1 VYGCGSRRIRF
12 SESKIIGLAR
22 QLRGN
27 NEANPHPR
35 AARSA
40 EKEGT
45 MNARESITVDVVAV
59 EQLTPLIKR
68 FTFALPDGAPLP
80 PFSGGAHVLVSMQ
93 DGEQWHH
100 NAYSLLSSPHDTR
113 QYQIAVRR
121 EEASRGGSAFMHD
134 KVAAGTRLAIG
145 SPANLFELAREAK
158 RHVFIAGGI
167 GITPFLAQLAEHGP
181 DTGNAFEF
189 ELHYAYRSPEHG
201 AFVEELKSGP
211 HAANVHSYVD
221 SEGQRLDLL
230 KLFKNLPAD
239 AHVYVCGP
247 QGLNDA
253 VHANAALLGWPKA
266 QLHAEQFAATDVN
279 GKAFTVVLAKSG
291 IELEVAEDETI
302 LKAIERAGVTVESL
316 CREGVCGT
324 CEVAI
329 LEGEADHR
337 DQYLDDDEK
346 AAQKTILLC
355 VSRSRTPRLVIDL

>member
-1 VYGCGSRRIRF
+1 VHAC
-12 SESKIIGLAR
+12 
-22 QLRGN
+22 
-27 NEANPHPR
+27 
-35 AARSA
+35 AARPA
-40 EKEGT
+40 VKESI
-45 MNARESITVDVVAV
+45 MNARESITVEVISI

-68 FTFALPDGAPLP
+68 FTLALPDGAPLP
-80 PFSGGAHVLVSMQ
+80 PFTGGAHVLVSMQ
-93 DGEQWHH
+93 DGATWHH
-100 NAYSLLSSPHDTR
+100 NAYSLLSSPLDTR
-113 QYQIAVRR
+113 RYQIAVRR

-134 KVAAGTRLAIG
+134 KVQVGNRLAIG
-145 SPANLFELAREAK
+145 SPANLFELAPGAH

-167 GITPFLAQLAEHGP
+167 GITPFLAQLAEHTP
-181 DTGNAFEF
+181 EAREL
-189 ELHYAYRSPEHG
+189 ELHYAFRSPEHG
-201 AFVEELKSGP
+201 AFVDELKHGP
-211 HAANVHSYVD
+211 HAANVHCYAD

-230 KLFKNLPAD
+230 KLFKNLPPD

-253 VHANAALLGWPKA
+253 VYANAALLGWPKA
-266 QLHAEQFAATDVN
+266 QLHSEQFAATDTA

-291 IELEVAEDETI
+291 LELTVGEDETI

>member
-1 VYGCGSRRIRF
+1 
-12 SESKIIGLAR
+12 
-22 QLRGN
+22 
-27 NEANPHPR
+27 
-35 AARSA
+35 
-40 EKEGT
+40 

-68 FTFALPDGAPLP
+68 FTLALPDGAPLP
-80 PFSGGAHVLVSMQ
+80 AFSGGAHVLVSMQ

-121 EEASRGGSAFMHD
+121 EEASRGGSAFMHER
-134 KVAAGTRLAIG
+134 VAVGTRLAIG
-145 SPANLFELAREAK
+145 TPANLFELAKGAS

-167 GITPFLAQLAEHGP
+167 GVTPFLAQLAEHGP
-181 DTGNAFEF
+181 DACAL
-189 ELHYAYRSPEHG
+189 ELHYAFRSPQHG
-201 AFVEELKSGP
+201 AFVDELMAGP
-211 HAANVHSYVD
+211 HAENVHCYAD

-230 KLFKNLPAD
+230 NLFKTLPAD

-253 VHANAALLGWPKA
+253 VYANAALLGWPKA
-266 QLHAEQFAATDVN
+266 QLHSEQFAAGDTG

-291 IELEVAEDETI
+291 IEVVVGEDESI
-302 LKAIERAGVTVESL
+302 LKAIERVGVTVESL

-346 AAQKTILLC
+346 AAQRTILLC
-355 VSRSRTPRLVIDL
+355 VSRALGSRLVIDL

>member
-1 VYGCGSRRIRF
+1 
-12 SESKIIGLAR
+12 
-22 QLRGN
+22 
-27 NEANPHPR
+27 
-35 AARSA
+35 
-40 EKEGT
+40 
-45 MNARESITVDVVAV
+45 MNARESITVDVVAI
-59 EQLTPLIKR
+59 ETLTPLIKR
-68 FTFALPDGAPLP
+68 FTLALPDGAPLP
-80 PFSGGAHVLVSMQ
+80 SFSGGAHVLVSMQ
-93 DGEQWHH
+93 DGETWHH

-121 EEASRGGSAFMHD
+121 EEASRGGSAYMHD
-134 KVAAGTRLAIG
+134 KVEVGSRLAIG
-145 SPANLFELAREAK
+145 TPANLFELARDAR

-167 GITPFLAQLAEHGP
+167 GITPFLAQLAEHSP
-181 DTGNAFEF
+181 DAYEL

-201 AFVEELKSGP
+201 AFVDELNSGP
-211 HAANVHSYVD
+211 HAANVHCYVD
-221 SEGQRLDLL
+221 SLGQRLNLL
-230 KLFKNLPAD
+230 ELFRNLPGD

-253 VHANAALLGWPKA
+253 VHANAALLGWPKS
-266 QLHAEQFAATDVN
+266 QLHSEQFAAGDTA
-279 GKAFTVVLAKSG
+279 GSAFTVVLAKSG
-291 IELEVAEDETI
+291 IEVEVGEDDTI

-346 AAQKTILLC
+346 AAQKTLLLC

>member
-1 VYGCGSRRIRF
+1 
-12 SESKIIGLAR
+12 
-22 QLRGN
+22 
-27 NEANPHPR
+27 
-35 AARSA
+35 
-40 EKEGT
+40 

-68 FTFALPDGAPLP
+68 FTLALPDGAPLP
-80 PFSGGAHVLVSMQ
+80 AFSGGAHVLVSMQ
-93 DGEQWHH
+93 DGDQWHH

-121 EEASRGGSAFMHD
+121 EEASRGGSAFMHEQ
-134 KVAAGTRLAIG
+134 VQVGTRLAIG

-158 RHVFIAGGI
+158 KHVFIAGGI
-167 GITPFLAQLAEHGP
+167 GITPFLAQLHEHAP
-181 DTGNAFEF
+181 ATDSTFDL

-201 AFVEELKSGP
+201 AFVDELKAGP
-211 HAANVHSYVD
+211 HAANVHCHVE
-221 SEGQRLDLL
+221 SEGGRLDLH
-230 KLFKNLPAD
+230 KLFKSLPAD

-253 VHANAALLGWPKA
+253 VYANAALLGWPKA
-266 QLHAEQFAATDVN
+266 QLHSEQFAASDTG

-324 CEVAI
+324 CEVPI

-355 VSRSRTPRLVIDL
+355 VSRARTSRLVIDL

>member
-1 VYGCGSRRIRF
+1 
-12 SESKIIGLAR
+12 
-22 QLRGN
+22 
-27 NEANPHPR
+27 
-35 AARSA
+35 
-40 EKEGT
+40 

-68 FTFALPDGAPLP
+68 FTLALPDGAPMP
-80 PFSGGAHVLVSMQ
+80 SFSGGAHVLVSMQ
-93 DGEQWHH
+93 DGERWHH

-134 KVAAGTRLAIG
+134 KVAVGTRLAIG
-145 SPANLFELAREAK
+145 SPANLFELAKNAK

-167 GITPFLAQLAEHGP
+167 GITPFLAQLAEHRP
-181 DTGNAFEF
+181 EDLAL

-201 AFVEELKSGP
+201 AFVDELKAGP
-211 HAANVHSYVD
+211 HAANVHCYVD
-221 SEGQRLDLL
+221 SEGQKLDLF
-230 KLFKNLPAD
+230 KLFHNLPGD

-253 VHANAALLGWPKA
+253 VYANAALLGWPKA
-266 QLHAEQFAATDVN
+266 QLHSEQFAATDTG
-279 GKAFTVVLAKSG
+279 GKAFTVVLARSG
-291 IELEVAEDETI
+291 IELEVGEDETI

-324 CEVAI
+324 CEVPI

>member
-1 VYGCGSRRIRF
+1 MRT
-12 SESKIIGLAR
+12 A
-22 QLRGN
+22 
-27 NEANPHPR
+27 PHPLFFPD
-35 AARSA
+35 S
-40 EKEGT
+40 EVKEVN

-68 FTFALPDGAPLP
+68 FTLALPDGAPLP
-80 PFSGGAHVLVSMQ
+80 AFSGGAHVLVSMQ
-93 DGEQWHH
+93 DGDAWHH

-145 SPANLFELAREAK
+145 SPANLFELAKDAK

-167 GITPFLAQLAEHGP
+167 GITPFLAQLAEHRP
-181 DTGNAFEF
+181 EDLEL

-201 AFVEELKSGP
+201 AFVEELKAGP
-211 HAANVHSYVD
+211 HAANVHCYVD
-221 SEGQRLDLL
+221 SEGQKLDLL

-253 VHANAALLGWPKA
+253 VYANAALLGWPKA
-266 QLHAEQFAATDVN
+266 QLHSEQFAATDTA

-291 IELEVAEDETI
+291 IELEVGEDETI

-324 CEVAI
+324 CEVPI

-337 DQYLDDDEK
+337 DQYLDDAEK

>member
-1 VYGCGSRRIRF
+1 
-12 SESKIIGLAR
+12 
-22 QLRGN
+22 
-27 NEANPHPR
+27 
-35 AARSA
+35 
-40 EKEGT
+40 

-68 FTFALPDGAPLP
+68 FTLALPDGAPLP
-80 PFSGGAHVLVSMQ
+80 AFSGGAHVLVSMQ
-93 DGEQWHH
+93 DGERWYH

-121 EEASRGGSAFMHD
+121 EEASRGGSAFMHER
-134 KVAAGTRLAIG
+134 VQVGTRLAIG
-145 SPANLFELAREAK
+145 TPANLFELAPGAK
-158 RHVFIAGGI
+158 KHVFIAGGI
-167 GITPFLAQLAEHGP
+167 GITPFLAQLAEHAAGGL
-181 DTGNAFEF
+181 DL

-201 AFVEELKSGP
+201 AFVDELKAGA
-211 HAANVHSYVD
+211 HAANVHCYVD

-230 KLFKNLPAD
+230 KLFKSLPAD

-253 VHANAALLGWPKA
+253 VYANAALLGWPKA
-266 QLHAEQFAATDVN
+266 QLHSEQFAAGDT
-279 GKAFTVVLAKSG
+279 GGQAFTVVLAKSG

-355 VSRSRTPRLVIDL
+355 VSRAKSSRLVIDL

>member
-1 VYGCGSRRIRF
+1 
-12 SESKIIGLAR
+12 
-22 QLRGN
+22 
-27 NEANPHPR
+27 
-35 AARSA
+35 
-40 EKEGT
+40 

-68 FTFALPDGAPLP
+68 FTLALPDGAPLP
-80 PFSGGAHVLVSMQ
+80 SFSGGAHVLVSMQ

-121 EEASRGGSAFMHD
+121 EEASRGGSALMHD
-134 KVAAGTRLAIG
+134 KVAVGTRLAIG
-145 SPANLFELAREAK
+145 TPANLFELARDAK

-167 GITPFLAQLAEHGP
+167 GITPFLAQLAEHQP
-181 DTGNAFEF
+181 EDLEL

-201 AFVEELKSGP
+201 AFVDELKAGP
-211 HAANVHSYVD
+211 HAQRTQCYVD

-253 VHANAALLGWPKA
+253 VYANAALLGWPKA
-266 QLHAEQFAATDVN
+266 QLHSEQFAATDIAGN
-279 GKAFTVVLAKSG
+279 GFTVVLAKSG
-291 IELEVAEDETI
+291 IELEVGEDETI

-324 CEVAI
+324 CEVPI

-337 DQYLDDDEK
+337 DQYLDDDER

-355 VSRSRTPRLVIDL
+355 VSRSLTPRLVIDL

>member
-1 VYGCGSRRIRF
+1 VGRIR
-12 SESKIIGLAR
+12 STESKINRPAKKRAITKQIRTAR
-22 QLRGN
+22 RA
-27 NEANPHPR
+27 EAD
-35 AARSA
+35 
-40 EKEGT
+40 KEGT

-68 FTFALPDGAPLP
+68 FTLALPDGAPLP

-93 DGEQWHH
+93 DGDAWHH

-134 KVAAGTRLAIG
+134 NVEVGTRLAIG
-145 SPANLFELAREAK
+145 SPANLFELARDAK

-167 GITPFLAQLAEHGP
+167 GITPFLAQLAEHEA
-181 DTGNAFEF
+181 GNGSDGAHEF

-201 AFVEELKSGP
+201 AFVDELKSGP
-211 HAANVHSYVD
+211 HAANVHCYVD

-266 QLHAEQFAATDVN
+266 QLHSEQFAATDTG

-291 IELEVAEDETI
+291 IELQVAEDETI

>member
-1 VYGCGSRRIRF
+1 
-12 SESKIIGLAR
+12 
-22 QLRGN
+22 
-27 NEANPHPR
+27 
-35 AARSA
+35 
-40 EKEGT
+40 
-45 MNARESITVDVVAV
+45 
-59 EQLTPLIKR
+59 
-68 FTFALPDGAPLP
+68 
-80 PFSGGAHVLVSMQ
+80 MQ
-93 DGEQWHH
+93 DGATWHH

-113 QYQIAVRR
+113 HYQIAVRR

-134 KVAAGTRLAIG
+134 KVEVGSRLAIG
-145 SPANLFELAREAK
+145 SPANLFELAPDAR

-167 GITPFLAQLAEHGP
+167 GITPFLAQLAGHAPGEL
-181 DTGNAFEF
+181 EL

-201 AFVEELKSGP
+201 AFVDELKQGP
-211 HAANVHSYVD
+211 HADNVHCYVD
-221 SEGQRLDLL
+221 SAGQRLDLL
-230 KLFKNLPAD
+230 KLFRSLSPD

-253 VHANAALLGWPKA
+253 VYANAALLGWPKA
-266 QLHAEQFAATDVN
+266 QLHSEQFAATDTA

-291 IELEVAEDETI
+291 LELTVGEDETI

>member
-1 VYGCGSRRIRF
+1 
-12 SESKIIGLAR
+12 
-22 QLRGN
+22 
-27 NEANPHPR
+27 
-35 AARSA
+35 
-40 EKEGT
+40 

-68 FTFALPDGAPLP
+68 FTLALPDGAPLP
-80 PFSGGAHVLVSMQ
+80 EFSGGAHVLVSMQ

-134 KVAAGTRLAIG
+134 KVEAGTRLAIG
-145 SPANLFELAREAK
+145 SPANLFELASTNGPK

-167 GITPFLAQLAEHGP
+167 GITPFLAQLAEHRP
-181 DTGNAFEF
+181 EDVEL

-201 AFVEELKSGP
+201 AFVDELKTGP
-211 HAANVHSYVD
+211 HAANVHCYVD
-221 SEGQRLDLL
+221 SEGQKLDLF
-230 KLFKNLPAD
+230 KLFHDLPGD

-253 VHANAALLGWPKA
+253 VYANAALLGWPKA
-266 QLHAEQFAATDVN
+266 QLHSEQFAATDTG

-291 IELEVAEDETI
+291 VELEVGEDETI

-324 CEVAI
+324 CEVPI

-355 VSRSRTPRLVIDL
+355 VSRARTPRLVIDL

>member
-1 VYGCGSRRIRF
+1 
-12 SESKIIGLAR
+12 
-22 QLRGN
+22 
-27 NEANPHPR
+27 
-35 AARSA
+35 
-40 EKEGT
+40 

-68 FTFALPDGAPLP
+68 FTLALPDGAPMP
-80 PFSGGAHVLVSMQ
+80 SFSGGAHVLVSMQ
-93 DGEQWHH
+93 DGEAWHH

-145 SPANLFELAREAK
+145 SPANLFELAPGAK

-167 GITPFLAQLAEHGP
+167 GITPFLAQLAEHRPEDGQS
-181 DTGNAFEF
+181 DLEL
-189 ELHYAYRSPEHG
+189 ELHYAYRAPEHA
-201 AFVEELKSGP
+201 AFVDELKAGP
-211 HAANVHSYVD
+211 HAANVHCYVD

-253 VHANAALLGWPKA
+253 VYANAALLGWPKA
-266 QLHAEQFAATDVN
+266 QLHSEQFAATDIA

-291 IELEVAEDETI
+291 IELEVGEDETI

>member
-1 VYGCGSRRIRF
+1 MRF
-12 SESKIIGLAR
+12 
-22 QLRGN
+22 
-27 NEANPHPR
+27 NPHPLLFPD
-35 AARSA
+35 SA
-40 EKEGT
+40 VKEVN

-68 FTFALPDGAPLP
+68 FTLALPDGAPMP
-80 PFSGGAHVLVSMQ
+80 SFSGGAHVLVSMQ
-93 DGEQWHH
+93 DGEAWHH

-145 SPANLFELAREAK
+145 SPANLFELAKGPK

-167 GITPFLAQLAEHGP
+167 GITPFLAQLAEHRP
-181 DTGNAFEF
+181 EDVHL

-201 AFVEELKSGP
+201 AFVDELKSGP
-211 HAANVHSYVD
+211 HAANVHCYVD
-221 SEGQRLDLL
+221 SEGQKLDLF
-230 KLFKNLPAD
+230 KLFHELPAD

-253 VHANAALLGWPKA
+253 VYANAALLGWPKA
-266 QLHAEQFAATDVN
+266 QLHSEQFAATDTG

-291 IELEVAEDETI
+291 IELEVGEDETI

-324 CEVAI
+324 CEVPI

>member
-1 VYGCGSRRIRF
+1 
-12 SESKIIGLAR
+12 
-22 QLRGN
+22 
-27 NEANPHPR
+27 
-35 AARSA
+35 
-40 EKEGT
+40 

-68 FTFALPDGAPLP
+68 FTLALPDGAPLP

-93 DGEQWHH
+93 DGGQWHH
-100 NAYSLLSSPHDTR
+100 NAYSLLSSPRETR

-134 KVAAGTRLAIG
+134 KVAAGTQLAIG
-145 SPANLFELAREAK
+145 SPANLFELARNAR

-167 GITPFLAQLAEHGP
+167 GITPFLAQLAEHRP
-181 DTGNAFEF
+181 DADADADAGAALEL

-211 HAANVHSYVD
+211 HAANVHCYVD

-230 KLFKNLPAD
+230 KLFKSLPAD

-247 QGLNDA
+247 AGLNDA
-253 VHANAALLGWPKA
+253 VHANAALLGWPKS
-266 QLHAEQFAATDVN
+266 QLHAEQFAATETG

-291 IELEVAEDETI
+291 LELEVAEDETI

-324 CEVAI
+324 CEVPI

-337 DQYLDDDEK
+337 DQYLDDEEK

>member
-1 VYGCGSRRIRF
+1 MRST
-12 SESKIIGLAR
+12 
-22 QLRGN
+22 
-27 NEANPHPR
+27 PHPLVFSD
-35 AARSA
+35 SA
-40 EKEGT
+40 VKEGN

-68 FTFALPDGAPLP
+68 FTLALPDGAPLP
-80 PFSGGAHVLVSMQ
+80 AFSGGAHVLVSMQ

-145 SPANLFELAREAK
+145 SPANLFELAKGAK

-181 DTGNAFEF
+181 EDLEL
-189 ELHYAYRSPEHG
+189 ELHYAYRGPEHG
-201 AFVEELKSGP
+201 AFVDDLKHGP
-211 HAANVHSYVD
+211 HAANVHCYVD
-221 SEGQRLDLL
+221 SEGQKLDLF
-230 KLFKNLPAD
+230 KLFHNLPGD

-253 VHANAALLGWPKA
+253 VYANAALLGWPKA
-266 QLHAEQFAATDVN
+266 QLHSEQFAASDTG

-291 IELEVAEDETI
+291 IELEVGEDETI

-324 CEVAI
+324 CEVPI

-346 AAQKTILLC
+346 AAQKTVLLC
-355 VSRSRTPRLVIDL
+355 VSRSRTARLVIDL